1 MLRILAVTNLYPA
14 PSTPVSGTFI
24 EQQVKGLKQIGLDVD
39 VMYVN
44 RIHGGMKEYRNL
56 GARVR
61 PRIAAFQ
68 PDIVH
73 VMYGGVMA
81 DQITRAVH
89 DRPIVVSFCGA
100 DLLGEP
106 LVGYVRTFISKY
118 GVWSS
123 YKAARRAHGIV
134 VKSKNLYDLLPLD
147 IDRSRVKIIPNGV
160 DLERFKPMEKKE
172 ARRILGWPMEPAVI
186 LFATVRGHVKKRPEL
201 AQAAVARTKC
211 DRPVELRVMQGV
223 PHEQVPLWL
232 NASDALILTSINE
245 GSVNIIKEGL
255 ACNLPIVSV
264 DVGDVRERLN
274 GVQLS
279 AIAEPTPEVLG
290 HKLSEILQHGGRS
303 DGRSH
308 LQDLTITAIAE
319 RIKQVYLQVLSS
331 YRGEAINLD
340 RLRRVDHLTSPA
352 S

>member
-14 PSTPVSGTFI
+14 PSTPTSGTFI
-24 EQQVKGLKQIGLDVD
+24 EQQVKGLRQIGLDVD

-44 RIHGGMKEYRNL
+44 RIQGGMKEYRNL

-81 DQITRAVH
+81 DQVTHAVQ
-89 DRPIVVSFCGA
+89 DRPLVVSFCGA

-123 YKAARRAHGIV
+123 HKAARRAHAIV
-134 VKSKNLYDLLPLD
+134 VKSKNLYDVLPHD
-147 IDRSRVKIIPNGV
+147 IDRSKVRIIPNGI
-160 DLERFKPMEKKE
+160 DLERFKPMERNE
-172 ARRILGWPMEPAVI
+172 ARRILGWSMESAIV

-201 AQAAVARTKC
+201 AHAAIAKTTC
-211 DRPVELRVMQGV
+211 DRPVELRIMQGV

-245 GSVNIIKEGL
+245 GSVNIVKEGL
-255 ACNLPIVSV
+255 ACNLPIVAV
-264 DVGDVRERLN
+264 DVGDVRERLQ
-274 GVQLS
+274 GVRLS
-279 AIAEPTPEVLG
+279 TIAEPTPEALG
-290 HKLSEILQHGGRS
+290 LKLGEILQQGERS
-303 DGRSH
+303 DGRDH
-308 LQDLTITAIAE
+308 VQDLTITAVAE
-319 RIKQVYLQVLSS
+319 RIKEVYLQ
-331 YRGEAINLD
+331 AISTYQGGAVN
-340 RLRRVDHLTSPA
+340 VGHLPRMVQPTMRA
-352 S
+352 

>member
-81 DQITRAVH
+81 DQVTRAVY
-89 DRPIVVSFCGA
+89 DRPVVVSFCGA

-106 LVGYVRTFISKY
+106 LAGYVRTFISKF
-118 GVWSS
+118 GVRSS
-123 YKAARRAHGIV
+123 HKAARRAQGII
-134 VKSKNLYDLLPLD
+134 VKSKNLYDVLPGD
-147 IDRSRVKIIPNGV
+147 IDRSKVRIIPNGV
-160 DLERFKPMEKKE
+160 DFERFKPMDKSE
-172 ARRILGWPMEPAVI
+172 ARRLLGWPMEPAVV
-186 LFATVRGHVKKRPEL
+186 LFATVRGHAKKRPEL
-201 AQAAVARTKC
+201 AQAAIAQTTC
-211 DRPVELRVMQGV
+211 DRPVELRIMKGV

-232 NASDALILTSINE
+232 NASDALILTSVNE
-245 GSVNIIKEGL
+245 GSVNIVKEGL

-274 GVQLS
+274 GVRLS
-279 AIAEPTPEVLG
+279 VIAEPTPEVLS
-290 HKLSEILQHGGRS
+290 HKLSDILQQGGRS

-308 LQDLTITAIAE
+308 LQDLTITAVAE
-319 RIKQVYLQVLSS
+319 RLKQVYLQVLSS
-331 YRGEAINLD
+331 YRGGAVTLEGMPHVAQP
-340 RLRRVDHLTSPA
+340 TT
-352 S
+352 